1 MLRVYQLARAL
12 TATLIRGNEAI
23 FARAQAHAL
32 SILSFETRLH
42 IAIELP
48 IQKYILNSQPWL
60 MTILAKIYYSHI
72 FVGVVFLVYMYA
84 PPPKTLIHQTNQP
97 PATPTSPPQPS
108 APSAAPSPPTMPS
121 PSSSSP
127 STAAP
132 RRACSRRNTASS
144 TCCTP
149 PSPTPAPRGPTT
161 ASS

>member
-1 MLRVYQLARAL
+1 MSSAAAHFKSYATNVLRVYQLARAL

-48 IQKYILNSQPWL
+48 VQKYILNSQPWL

-84 PPPKTLIHQTNQP
+84 FVPQNPHPPN
-97 PATPTSPPQPS
+97 
-108 APSAAPSPPTMPS
+108 
-121 PSSSSP
+121 
-127 STAAP
+127 
-132 RRACSRRNTASS
+132 
-144 TCCTP
+144 
-149 PSPTPAPRGPTT
+149 
-161 ASS
+161 